1 MTSAEFRAIRAQL
14 GISQA
19 ELARL
24 MGLTAREI
32 NRIEIARNPTRLQAA
47 FIKHIEAKRA
57 PQAIADR

>member
-32 NRIEIARNPTRLQAA
+32 SRIEIDRNPTRLQAA